1 MLYVEIIVTDL
12 TLAPDDL
19 ALPFA
24 IDGKQTRGRIVRLGG
39 VAERVV
45 AGHGYRGDAARLA
58 GEALTIVSLLGS
70 ALKFEGTLTLQ
81 TRGEGRARMVVAD
94 FATPGQVR
102 SFVSVAEDAEPD
114 APLLGEGSFAL
125 TIDPAEG
132 QNRYQGIVEL
142 HGSLSEAA
150 LLYFQQSE
158 QIPTKLKIAVGQVQT
173 GGEPTWRAGGI
184 LLQRVAGEGGVQ
196 PTEASDDDWVRFGA
210 LLDTVGA
217 DELLDPTLSGEDL
230 LYRLFNEDV
239 VRVFEAQPIAFQCR
253 CSPERVANVLD
264 SYSADELEDLKLPD
278 GRIEAKCEFCGTV
291 YPYERS
297 AA

>member
-1 MLYVEIIVTDL
+1 MTEL
-12 TLAPDDL
+12 TIAPDDI

-24 IDGKQTRGRIVRLGG
+24 IEGGEARGRIVRLGA
-39 VAERVV
+39 VAQRVID
-45 AGHGYRGDAARLA
+45 GHGYRGDAARLA
-58 GEALTIVSLLGS
+58 GEALAIVSLLGA

-102 SFVSVAEDAEPD
+102 SFVSVADDAEPD

-150 LLYFQQSE
+150 LLYFEQSE
-158 QIPTKLKIAVGQVQT
+158 QIPTRLKIAVGQVQT
-173 GGEPTWRAGGI
+173 PGGAATWRAGGI
-184 LLQRVAGEGGVQ
+184 LLQRVAGEGGIQ
-196 PTEASDDDWVRFGA
+196 PTETSADDWMRYGA
-210 LLDTVGA
+210 LIDTAGA
-217 DELLDPTLSGEDL
+217 DELLDPTLSGETL
-230 LYRLFNEDV
+230 LYRLFNEDG

-264 SYSADELEDLKLPD
+264 SYSADELEDLKTED
-278 GRIEAKCEFCGTV
+278 GRVEAKCEFCGTV
-291 YPYERS
+291 YPYER
-297 AA
+297 AAPA

>member
-1 MLYVEIIVTDL
+1 MTEIT
-12 TLAPDDL
+12 TAPDDL

-24 IDGKQTRGRIVRLGG
+24 IEGMQTRGRIVRLGA

-45 AGHGYRGDAARLA
+45 SGHGYRGDAARLA

-102 SFVSVAEDAEPD
+102 SFVSVTDDAEPD

-150 LLYFQQSE
+150 LLYFRQSE
-158 QIPTKLKIAVGQVQT
+158 QIPSKLKIAVGQVQT
-173 GGEPTWRAGGI
+173 DGAPTWRAGGI
-184 LLQRVAGEGGVQ
+184 LLQRVAGEGGIAPQ
-196 PTEASDDDWVRFGA
+196 DSDDDDWVRFGA
-210 LLDTVGA
+210 LLETVGA
-217 DELLDPTLSGEDL
+217 DELLDPTLAGEDL
-230 LYRLFNEDV
+230 LYRLFNEDE
-239 VRVFEAQPIAFQCR
+239 VRLFEPHPIAFQCR
-253 CSPERVANVLD
+253 CSAERVANVLD
-264 SYSADELEDLKLPD
+264 SYSMDELEDMKTPE
-278 GRIEAKCEFCGTV
+278 GAIEAKCEFCGTV
-291 YPYERS
+291 YPYARAVVE
-297 AA
+297 

>member
-1 MLYVEIIVTDL
+1 MTEL

-24 IDGKQTRGRIVRLGG
+24 IEGKQARGRIVRLGG

-102 SFVSVAEDAEPD
+102 SFVSVEENAEPD

-125 TIDPAEG
+125 TIDPAEV

-158 QIPTKLKIAVGQVQT
+158 QIPTKLKIAVGQVQSD
-173 GGEPTWRAGGI
+173 GAPSWRAGGI
-184 LLQRVAGEGGVQ
+184 LLQRVAGEGGLQ
-196 PTEASDDDWVRFGA
+196 PAEANDDDWVRFGA

-217 DELLDPTLSGEDL
+217 DELLDPTLAGEDL
-230 LYRLFNEDV
+230 LYRLFNEDG
-239 VRVFEAQPIAFQCR
+239 VRVFEPQPIRFQCR
-253 CSPERVANVLD
+253 CSAERVANVLD
-264 SYSADELEDLKLPD
+264 AYSVEELEDLKLPD

-291 YPYERS
+291 YPYERG
-297 AA
+297 AAA

>member
-19 ALPFA
+19 ALPVA

-58 GEALTIVSLLGS
+58 GEALTIVSLLCS

-114 APLLGEGSFAL
+114 APLLGDGSFAL

-132 QNRYQGIVEL
+132 
-142 HGSLSEAA
+142 
-150 LLYFQQSE
+150 
-158 QIPTKLKIAVGQVQT
+158 
-173 GGEPTWRAGGI
+173 
-184 LLQRVAGEGGVQ
+184 
-196 PTEASDDDWVRFGA
+196 
-210 LLDTVGA
+210 
-217 DELLDPTLSGEDL
+217 
-230 LYRLFNEDV
+230 
-239 VRVFEAQPIAFQCR
+239 
-253 CSPERVANVLD
+253 
-264 SYSADELEDLKLPD
+264 
-278 GRIEAKCEFCGTV
+278 
-291 YPYERS
+291 
-297 AA
+297 

>member
-1 MLYVEIIVTDL
+1 MTDL

-39 VAERVV
+39 VAQRVID
-45 AGHGYRGDAARLA
+45 GHGYRGDAARLA

-102 SFVSVAEDAEPD
+102 SFVSVEDDAEPD

-158 QIPTKLKIAVGQVQT
+158 QIPTRLKIFVGQVQT
-173 GGEPTWRAGGI
+173 GETPTWRAGGI
-184 LLQRVAGEGGVQ
+184 LLQRVAGEGGLA
-196 PTEASDDDWVRFGA
+196 PTEANDDDWVRFGA

-217 DELLDPTLSGEDL
+217 DELLAPTLAGEDL
-230 LYRLFNEDV
+230 LYRLFNEDT
-239 VRVFEAQPIAFQCR
+239 VRVFQPQPIAFQCR
-253 CSPERVANVLD
+253 CSAERVANVLD
-264 SYSADELEDLKLPD
+264 AYSLDELEDLKTPE

>member
-1 MLYVEIIVTDL
+1 MTEL

-24 IDGKQTRGRIVRLGG
+24 IEGKQARGRIVRLGG

-102 SFVSVAEDAEPD
+102 SFVSVEENAEPD
-114 APLLGEGSFAL
+114 APLLGDGSFAL

-158 QIPTKLKIAVGQVQT
+158 QIPTKLKIAVGQVQSD
-173 GGEPTWRAGGI
+173 GAPSWRAGGI
-184 LLQRVAGEGGVQ
+184 LLQRVAGEGGLQ
-196 PTEASDDDWVRFGA
+196 PAEANDDDWVRFGA

-217 DELLDPTLSGEDL
+217 DELLDPTLAGEDL
-230 LYRLFNEDV
+230 LYRLFNEDG
-239 VRVFEAQPIAFQCR
+239 VRVFEPQPIRFQCR
-253 CSPERVANVLD
+253 CSAERVANVLD
-264 SYSADELEDLKLPD
+264 AYSVEELEDLKLPD

-291 YPYERS
+291 YPYERG
-297 AA
+297 A

>member
-1 MLYVEIIVTDL
+1 MTDL

-39 VAERVV
+39 VAERVIS
-45 AGHGYRGDAARLA
+45 GHGYRGDAARLA

-94 FATPGQVR
+94 FATPGLVR
-102 SFVSVAEDAEPD
+102 SFVSVEENAEPD

-125 TIDPAEG
+125 TIDPAGG
-132 QNRYQGIVEL
+132 QNRYQGVVEL

-158 QIPTKLKIAVGQVQT
+158 QIPTRLKIAVGQVQT
-173 GGEPTWRAGGI
+173 DGAPSWRAGGI
-184 LLQRVAGEGGVQ
+184 LLQRVAEEGGVQ
-196 PTEASDDDWVRFGA
+196 PAEASDDDWVRFGA
-210 LLDTVGA
+210 LMETVGA

-230 LYRLFNEDV
+230 LYRLFNEDT
-239 VRVFEAQPIAFQCR
+239 VRVLEAQPIKFQCR
-253 CSPERVANVLD
+253 CSAERVANVLD
-264 SYSADELEDLKLPD
+264 AYSAEELEDLRTPD
-278 GRIEAKCEFCGTV
+278 GKIEAKCEFCGTV

-297 AA
+297 AAE

>member
-1 MLYVEIIVTDL
+1 MTEL

-24 IDGKQTRGRIVRLGG
+24 IEGKQARGRIVRLG
-39 VAERVV
+39 ATAQRVID
-45 AGHGYRGDAARLA
+45 GHGYRGDAARLA

-102 SFVSVAEDAEPD
+102 SFVSVEENAEPD

-173 GGEPTWRAGGI
+173 GGAPSWRAGGI
-184 LLQRVAGEGGVQ
+184 LLQRVAGEGGLQ
-196 PTEASDDDWVRFGA
+196 PAEANDDDWVRFGA

-217 DELLDPTLSGEDL
+217 DELLDPTLAGEDL
-230 LYRLFNEDV
+230 LYRLFNEDG
-239 VRVFEAQPIAFQCR
+239 VRVFEPQPIRFQCR
-253 CSPERVANVLD
+253 CSAERVANVLD
-264 SYSADELEDLKLPD
+264 AYSVEELEDLKLPD

-291 YPYERS
+291 YPYERG
-297 AA
+297 A